1 MSSTHTTSEPPGDDS
16 NVEIVP
22 EIVEWLVGGLVALAG
37 LGMTLGGSG
46 VLWASDEALF
56 AEAIAEAVAESPPE
70 PDVLTTAQM
79 TEIATTTAFWIG
91 VGLVFTG
98 LATIAVAIVY
108 VVGRYRSRRKVGP
121 RNSREQLFSD
131 GLLGA
136 VATGLLTF
144 VPGSPILGGGVS
156 GYLHR
161 KRGGSAAKAGAVSGL
176 LAASPFV
183 VLLLFV
189 AVGLFIGFSGAGV
202 GLGVVVAIAVVIA
215 IIGTVLYSVGLGAL
229 GGYLADVIATDD
241 PAYEDPTEP
250 IKEENSSR

>member
-1 MSSTHTTSEPPGDDS
+1 MSSTHSTGEPSDDS
-16 NVEIVP
+16 GAGIVP

-37 LGMTLGGSG
+37 LGMTLAGSG

-56 AEAIAEAVAESPPE
+56 AEAIADAVAESAQE
-70 PDVLTTAQM
+70 PDVLTAAQM
-79 TEIATTTAFWIG
+79 TEIATHTAFWLG
-91 VGLVFTG
+91 VGLVVSG
-98 LATIAVAIVY
+98 LTTIAVAIVY
-108 VVGRYRSRRKVGP
+108 VVGRYRSRRSAGP
-121 RNSREQLFSD
+121 PNTREQLFSD

-176 LAASPFV
+176 LAASPVV

-189 AVGLFIGFSGAGV
+189 AVGLFTGFSSAGV

-241 PAYEDPTEP
+241 PAYAEPTEP
-250 IKEENSSR
+250 IGEEDSSSR